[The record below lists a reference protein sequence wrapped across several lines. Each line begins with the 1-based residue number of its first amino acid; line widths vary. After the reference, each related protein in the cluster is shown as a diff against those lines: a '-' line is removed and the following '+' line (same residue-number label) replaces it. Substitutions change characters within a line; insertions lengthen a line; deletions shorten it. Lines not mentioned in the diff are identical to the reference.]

1 MKVSHKVMVGAFTLV
16 SLLLFA
22 YALGRSH
29 SEPKVTWYSDMTNQL
44 QGHKVYMID
53 TDVSCPPKATPQG
66 LVVGKTIGHLSIDL
80 NLYNGQF
87 KVVQNTVP
95 AYFSCK

>member
-1 MKVSHKVMVGAFTLV
+1 MKVNPKVVGGLV
-16 SLLLFA
+16 VALTILLA
-22 YALGRSH
+22 YYAGRRH
-29 SEPKVTWYSDMTNQL
+29 HDPTVTWYSDMTNQL

-53 TDVSCPPKATPQG
+53 TDVSCPPHAGPQG
-66 LVVGKTIGHLSIDL
+66 LTAGKTVGHLSIDL

-87 KVVQNTVP
+87 KIVQNTVP